1 MKTTHLNFGIFTY
14 SLICISL
21 LILSGTYTFGQEVIT
36 DNSLMN
42 KAYKAYSSEQWL
54 QASIYLYAYIQKNPP
69 DISSDINYSKEVC
82 AACDAAF
89 ARLKEMGGAKVPLP
103 ATYNL
108 LTTDMLFT
116 NANNAIKKK
125 NWANASLYIY
135 AYIQKE
141 GTLGIAIN
149 SDIIKKYLQSIE
161 KVNNDIAN
169 YSAAMKA
176 SIAKQ
181 NDNNEDGIASVTSG
195 LGASPPHLRKP
206 KTEIQI
212 DTRPRPLVPK
222 SFNGF
227 ADAFQSVV
235 SVYENNFAPYIG
247 TILNQAY
254 NYNTTIV
261 IADSLVKGSNIY
273 LRNNN
278 WSFRFTI
285 EGNASDESNQ
295 FNMLKQNI
303 EQAFTN
309 LSIAYTVTS
318 SPYKQGTIAL
328 NSITYKSPHLL
339 IAIYPAIF
347 ESIFNDDVIITHLQ

>member
-21 LILSGTYTFGQEVIT
+21 LILSSTYTFGQEVIT
-36 DNSLMN
+36 DNRLMN
-42 KAYKAYSSEQWL
+42 KAYKAYISKQWL

-69 DISSDINYSKEVC
+69 DISSDFNYSKEVRD
-82 AACDAAF
+82 ACDAAF
-89 ARLKEMGGAKVPLP
+89 AKLKDMGGAKVALP

-108 LTTDMLFT
+108 LTSDMLFT
-116 NANNAIKKK
+116 NANNAINKK
-125 NWANASLYIY
+125 NCANASLYIY

-149 SDIIKKYLQSIE
+149 SEIIKKYLQSID

-169 YSAAMKA
+169 YFAAMKA
-176 SIAKQ
+176 SIVRQ
-181 NDNNEDGIASVTSG
+181 NDNNEDGIASFTSG
-195 LGASPPHLRKP
+195 LYTSPPPLRKP
-206 KTEIQI
+206 KTDIQI
-212 DTRPRPLVPK
+212 DTRPLVPK

-227 ADAFQSVV
+227 ADAFQGVV
-235 SVYENNFAPYIG
+235 GVYESNFAPYIG
-247 TILNQAY
+247 TILNQASS
-254 NYNTTIV
+254 YNTTIS
-261 IADSLVKGSNIY
+261 IADPLIKGSNIY

-303 EQAFTN
+303 EQAFAN
-309 LSIAYTVTS
+309 LGIAYTITS

-347 ESIFNDDVIITHLQ
+347 GSIFNDSVIITHLQ